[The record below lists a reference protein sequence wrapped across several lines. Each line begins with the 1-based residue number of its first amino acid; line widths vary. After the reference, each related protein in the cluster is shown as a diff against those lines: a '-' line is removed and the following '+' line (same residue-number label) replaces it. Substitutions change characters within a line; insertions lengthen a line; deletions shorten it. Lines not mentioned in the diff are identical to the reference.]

1 MVLNRTETLTNA
13 SWTKFMS
20 MASCAHSPEL
30 KWDLNDSTTRWALAT
45 VISIACPSTVVLNTL
60 VIVIL
65 KKEKESQKSFSILLF
80 SLAITDLLV
89 GAICMPLDAVS
100 DLLIFGQVSIEKGC
114 TATLVLNILASASL
128 IHLAV
133 IPWERYVAIRKWIN
147 YKTILTERR
156 MKKLVA
162 ISWLSAIVLG
172 FSSSPPKPGWTLL
185 YFPYSIKSLLNL
197 VTAFG
202 LPIAIFYF
210 YLMVYLG
217 ILQRKKSMINQ
228 TPAARAE
235 LKLQSKVAKTCA
247 MITFTLFIT
256 YIQQIVITMLAFFK
270 SPPFY
275 IVSSVFR
282 WSDLILQL
290 NSLLNPLIYC
300 FTRQRFRSAV
310 LELMIIKKPRAIQPT
325 TDAVLFE
332 KKTNRLEPVVKK
344 VVQQQQL
351 SPVRSASWHTCT
363 FYFKNAYSTTYRD
376 KPVLKRSV
384 SAPSFVSENNSI
396 DNCI

>member
-30 KWDLNDSTTRWALAT
+30 KWDLNDSTPRWALAT

-60 VIVIL
+60 VMVIL

-114 TATLVLNILASASL
+114 TANLVLNILASASL

-133 IPWERYVAIRKWIN
+133 IAWERYVAIRKWIN

-172 FSSSPPKPGWTLL
+172 FSASPPKPGWTLL
-185 YFPYSIKSLLNL
+185 YFLYSIKSLLNL

-228 TPAARAE
+228 TAAARAE

-247 MITFTLFIT
+247 MITFILFIT
-256 YIQQIVITMLAFFK
+256 YVQQIVITMLAFFK
-270 SPPFY
+270 SPLFY

-290 NSLLNPLIYC
+290 NSLLNLLIYC
-300 FTRQRFRSAV
+300 FTRQRFRRAV
-310 LELMIIKKPRAIQPT
+310 LELLIIKKPRSIQPT

>member
-60 VIVIL
+60 VMVIL
-65 KKEKESQKSFSILLF
+65 KKEKELQKSSNILLF

-114 TATLVLNILASASL
+114 TANLVLNILASASL

-133 IPWERYVAIRKWIN
+133 IAWERYVAIRKWIN
-147 YKTILTERR
+147 YKAILTERR
-156 MKKLVA
+156 VKKLVA

-172 FSSSPPKPGWTLL
+172 FSASPPKPGWTLL
-185 YFPYSIKSLLNL
+185 YFLYSIKSLLNL

-202 LPIAIFYF
+202 LPIAILYF

-228 TPAARAE
+228 TAAARAE

-256 YIQQIVITMLAFFK
+256 YVQQIVITMLAFFK

-310 LELMIIKKPRAIQPT
+310 LELLIIKKPRAIQPT
-325 TDAVLFE
+325 TDANLFE
-332 KKTNRLEPVVKK
+332 KKTNRFEPVVKK
-344 VVQQQQL
+344 VVQHQQL
-351 SPVRSASWHTCT
+351 RPIRSASCGGHP
-363 FYFKNAYSTTYRD
+363 TTIFGKYLFGR
-376 KPVLKRSV
+376 R
-384 SAPSFVSENNSI
+384 FTI
-396 DNCI
+396 

>member
-60 VIVIL
+60 VMVIL
-65 KKEKESQKSFSILLF
+65 KKEKELQKSSNILLF

-114 TATLVLNILASASL
+114 TANLVLNILASASL

-133 IPWERYVAIRKWIN
+133 IAWERYVAIRKWIN
-147 YKTILTERR
+147 YKAILTERR
-156 MKKLVA
+156 VKKLVA

-172 FSSSPPKPGWTLL
+172 FSASPPKPGWTLL
-185 YFPYSIKSLLNL
+185 YFLYSIKSLLNL

-202 LPIAIFYF
+202 LPFAILYF

-228 TPAARAE
+228 TAAARAE

-256 YIQQIVITMLAFFK
+256 YVQQIVITMLAFFK
-270 SPPFY
+270 SPLFY

-290 NSLLNPLIYC
+290 NSLLNLLIYC
-300 FTRQRFRSAV
+300 FTRQRFRRAV
-310 LELMIIKKPRAIQPT
+310 LELLIIKKPRSIQPT

>member
-13 SWTKFMS
+13 SWTKLRS
-20 MASCAHSPEL
+20 LASCAHSPEL

-60 VIVIL
+60 VMVIL
-65 KKEKESQKSFSILLF
+65 KKEKELQKSSNILLF

-114 TATLVLNILASASL
+114 TANLVLNILASASL

-133 IPWERYVAIRKWIN
+133 IAWERYVAIRKWIN

-156 MKKLVA
+156 VKKLVA

-172 FSSSPPKPGWTLL
+172 FSATPPKPGWTLL
-185 YFPYSIKSLLNL
+185 YFLYSIKSLLNL

-228 TPAARAE
+228 TAAARAE

-247 MITFTLFIT
+247 MITFILFIT
-256 YIQQIVITMLAFFK
+256 YVQQIVITMLAFFK
-270 SPPFY
+270 SPLFY

-300 FTRQRFRSAV
+300 FTRQRFRRAV
-310 LELMIIKKPRAIQPT
+310 LELLIIKKPRSIQPT

>member
-60 VIVIL
+60 VMVIL
-65 KKEKESQKSFSILLF
+65 KKEKELQKSSNILLF

-114 TATLVLNILASASL
+114 TANLVLNILASASL

-133 IPWERYVAIRKWIN
+133 IAWERYVAIRKWIN
-147 YKTILTERR
+147 YKAILTERR
-156 MKKLVA
+156 VKKLVA

-172 FSSSPPKPGWTLL
+172 FSASPPKPGWTLL
-185 YFPYSIKSLLNL
+185 YFLYSIKSLLNL

-202 LPIAIFYF
+202 LPFAILYF

-228 TPAARAE
+228 TAAARAE

-256 YIQQIVITMLAFFK
+256 YVQQIVITMLAFFK

-310 LELMIIKKPRAIQPT
+310 LELLIIKKPRAIQPT
-325 TDAVLFE
+325 TDANLFE
-332 KKTNRLEPVVKK
+332 KKTNRFEPVVKK
-344 VVQQQQL
+344 VVQHQQL
-351 SPVRSASWHTCT
+351 RPIRSASCGGHP
-363 FYFKNAYSTTYRD
+363 TTIFGKYLFGR
-376 KPVLKRSV
+376 R
-384 SAPSFVSENNSI
+384 FTI
-396 DNCI
+396 

>member
-1 MVLNRTETLTNA
+1 
-13 SWTKFMS
+13 MS
-20 MASCAHSPEL
+20 LASCAHSPEL

-60 VIVIL
+60 VMVIL
-65 KKEKESQKSFSILLF
+65 KKEKELQKSSNILLF

-89 GAICMPLDAVS
+89 GAICMPLDAIS

-114 TATLVLNILASASL
+114 TTNLVNFWILNILASASL

-133 IPWERYVAIRKWIN
+133 IAWERYVAIRKWIN

-172 FSSSPPKPGWTLL
+172 FSASPPKPGWTLL
-185 YFPYSIKSLLNL
+185 YFLYSIKSLLNL

-202 LPIAIFYF
+202 LPIAILYF

-247 MITFTLFIT
+247 MITFILFVT
-256 YIQQIVITMLAFFK
+256 YVQQIVITMLAFFK
-270 SPPFY
+270 SPPLY

-310 LELMIIKKPRAIQPT
+310 LELLIIKKPRAIQPT
-325 TDAVLFE
+325 TDANLFE
-332 KKTNRLEPVVKK
+332 KKTNRFEPVVKK

-351 SPVRSASWHTCT
+351 RPIRSASCGGHP
-363 FYFKNAYSTTYRD
+363 TTIFGKYLFGR
-376 KPVLKRSV
+376 R
-384 SAPSFVSENNSI
+384 FTI
-396 DNCI
+396 